1 MFQLLLQDISEE
13 VEVVV
18 EEEQGKLSSQDR
30 EKPEEQS
37 QEHPRT
43 GASSDQPLL
52 EVLEALAALQ
62 VELSSPN
69 KTPQPIFGSR
79 GRTIRGESIP

>member
-1 MFQLLLQDISEE
+1 M
-13 VEVVV
+13 VV
-18 EEEQGKLSSQDR
+18 EEEQEKLSLQER
-30 EKPEEQS
+30 EEKTDEQG